1 MHGLMRK
8 ELVNVI
14 CWTVSSLLCSLVM
27 RGSWTTA
34 GAAGKLVE
42 HDAQCSE
49 LDPWAFRLVLTL
61 RARRC
66 QLHSSVLKVGIAPAP
81 TVVLTL
87 QVLGP
92 TISFLPGE
100 HSWYSEH
107 ARQPSFRLLVFFPG
121 GAADVQGESTVE
133 AEGQDFVIGRN
144 RQVNDGG
151 SAQERAEFSVM
162 SSP

>member
-1 MHGLMRK
+1 MQPCHEG
-8 ELVNVI
+8 ELDH
-14 CWTVSSLLCSLVM
+14 S
-27 RGSWTTA
+27 

-66 QLHSSVLKVGIAPAP
+66 QLHSSVLKVIIAPAP

-92 TISFLPGE
+92 TISF
-100 HSWYSEH
+100 
-107 ARQPSFRLLVFFPG
+107 F
-121 GAADVQGESTVE
+121 T
-133 AEGQDFVIGRN
+133 GRAFM
-144 RQVNDGG
+144 V
-151 SAQERAEFSVM
+151 
-162 SSP
+162 